1 MSKLKKAEIPKKK
14 GKAYLFGPFAGE
26 VDWEFYRFAPHS
38 IYLKKQDPTIKI
50 IVLTRKERFDLYG
63 KYANILVPLNIKN
76 ENEYKSSAFGLI
88 DYKTEY
94 YYTIK
99 KFFYE
104 KYNNVRLHG
113 SIANLSPRVFWD
125 LWQEGNI
132 TRRVL
137 KNKKVKF
144 NLNIPY
150 QQLSGN
156 MNLREVPCSH
166 SKTLDG
172 FEGEKIN
179 EMFGAESFLQ
189 PSV

>member
-1 MSKLKKAEIPKKK
+1 MEELIAR
-14 GKAYLFGPFAGE
+14 L
-26 VDWEFYRFAPHS
+26 
-38 IYLKKQDPTIKI
+38 TI
-50 IVLTRKERFDLYG
+50 
-63 KYANILVPLNIKN
+63 
-76 ENEYKSSAFGLI
+76 
-88 DYKTEY
+88 
-94 YYTIK
+94 
-99 KFFYE
+99 FYE